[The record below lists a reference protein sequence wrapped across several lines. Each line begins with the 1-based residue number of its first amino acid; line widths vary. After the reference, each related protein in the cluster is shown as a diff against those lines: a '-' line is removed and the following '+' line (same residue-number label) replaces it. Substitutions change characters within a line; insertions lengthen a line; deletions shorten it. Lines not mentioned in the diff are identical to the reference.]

1 MPLAAFVIGL
11 LMGIPIL
18 RTRGLRFAVAT
29 LGIGLI
35 VSDVANNCISLT
47 GGPIGGPVVGAAFL
61 SGLPE
66 ALSVEPR
73 TKLIIYGAVLLA
85 TVVFLP
91 RGLAPEATRRVRRLV
106 GACPAPPKDA
116 VPPAAAAGL
125 HTESQGAV
133 R

>member
-1 MPLAAFVIGL
+1 VLV
-11 LMGIPIL
+11 
-18 RTRGLRFAVAT
+18 AV
-29 LGIGLI
+29 
-35 VSDVANNCISLT
+35 
-47 GGPIGGPVVGAAFL
+47 GGPGSLWGPVVGAAFL

-85 TVVFLP
+85 TVVLMP
-91 RGLAPEATRRVRRLV
+91 RGLAPEVTRRVRRLV
-106 GACPAPPKDA
+106 GARPTSRKDA
-116 VPPAAAAGL
+116 VPPAAAAAGL